1 MVAPISKS
9 HLIDKVAPYGSRGT
23 SEPDMPPSYP
33 PRLIAIEDVRRI
45 LGLKNSAIHAKV
57 ASGELPAP
65 IKFGESRR
73 AAARWIESEIACYVM
88 AKAAARRV
96 FNTAPNDETA

>member
-9 HLIDKVAPYGSRGT
+9 HAIDKVSSYGSRGT
-23 SEPDMPPSYP
+23 FGPEMPPSYP
-33 PRLIAIEDVRRI
+33 PRLIAIEDVRHI

-65 IKFGESRR
+65 IKFGKSRR

-96 FNTAPNDETA
+96 LNVAPSDDTA